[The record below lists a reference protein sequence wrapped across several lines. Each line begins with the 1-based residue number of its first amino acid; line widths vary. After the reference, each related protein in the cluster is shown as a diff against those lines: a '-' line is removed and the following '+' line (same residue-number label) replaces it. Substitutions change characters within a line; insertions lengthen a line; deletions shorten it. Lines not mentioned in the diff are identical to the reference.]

1 MLIFELY
8 PLFYALSGFLM
19 KLSDDFYDIKNNK
32 LLAVI
37 TGLLCV
43 LCISYLAVSSS
54 DAACIFIG
62 VLIGNLL
69 AFKVDT
75 ANHILSLIILSTIL
89 FIFGIPSIG
98 ILTLILCTVAAFMDE
113 VGHEASWIEKR
124 SDLVK
129 SFFEYRFTLKIAVLI
144 FSILGLLQIFLPL
157 PQING
162 LQYFQPQTILYF
174 LLFDVFYEV
183 AGSKFD
189 AIYNALCSIFRVL
202 RKVD

>member
-1 MLIFELY
+1 MFILELY
-8 PLFYALSGFLM
+8 LIFYALAGFLM
-19 KLSDDFYDIKNNK
+19 KLSDDFSDVKINK
-32 LLAVI
+32 FLAVT

-75 ANHILSLIILSTIL
+75 LNHILSIIILSTIL

-98 ILTLILCTVAAFMDE
+98 IITLIICTAAAFIDE
-113 VGHEASWIEKR
+113 IGHDNDWIAEK
-124 SDLVK
+124 S
-129 SFFEYRFTLKIAVLI
+129 SFMETFFEYRFTLKIAVLV
-144 FSILGLLQIFLPL
+144 FSVLGFLQIFLPL
-157 PQING
+157 SYING
-162 LQYFQPQTILYF
+162 LQYFQPQTIIYF
-174 LLFDVFYEV
+174 ILFDVFYEV

-189 AIYNALCSIFRVL
+189 SIYKGLNSIFRVL

>member
-89 FIFGIPSIG
+89 FIFGVPSIG
-98 ILTLILCTVAAFMDE
+98 ILTLVACTAAAFLDE

-129 SFFEYRFTLKIAVLI
+129 NFFEYRFTLKIAVLI
-144 FSILGLLQIFLPL
+144 FSILGLLQIFVNL

-162 LQYFQPQTILYF
+162 LQYFQPQTIIYF
-174 LLFDVFYEV
+174 ILFDVFYEV

>member
-1 MLIFELY
+1 MLIFEIY

-89 FIFGIPSIG
+89 FIFGVPSIG
-98 ILTLILCTVAAFMDE
+98 ILTLLVCTAAAFMDE

-144 FSILGLLQIFLPL
+144 FSILGLLQIFVNL

-162 LQYFQPQTILYF
+162 LQYFQPQTIIYF
-174 LLFDVFYEV
+174 LLFDVLYEV

-189 AIYNALCSIFRVL
+189 AIYNGLHSIFRVL

>member
-32 LLAVI
+32 VLAVI

-98 ILTLILCTVAAFMDE
+98 ILTLMVCTAAAFMDE

-124 SDLVK
+124 SGLVK

-144 FSILGLLQIFLPL
+144 FSILGLLQIFVPL

-162 LQYFQPQTILYF
+162 LQYFQPQTIIYF

-189 AIYNALCSIFRVL
+189 AIYNALCRIFRVL
-202 RKVD
+202 GKVD